1 MLMLTT
7 RDPWRAR
14 YTFQTSFLGDSSL
27 VGLGIYIFS
36 QVTLVL
42 FKGPQWEVSNF
53 QTREL
58 PKPLYVSDSRG
69 DSPSPEPPDPGQRN
83 IRHRWLVVGLETH
96 STAGTKWNHCPQA
109 AFWEVMVQSQR
120 ITTLVIF
127 RLQQRPELPEELV
140 GNVHCWA
147 SAW

>member
-1 MLMLTT
+1 MLTT

-14 YTFQTSFLGDSSL
+14 YTFQTSFLGDSNL

-69 DSPSPEPPDPGQRN
+69 DSPSPEPPHPGQRN

-140 GNVHCWA
+140 GNAHCWA